1 MKKASTGGNSH
12 SRPRPGARLSP
23 RKRPLQERSQVTVD
37 AILQGAS
44 QVLVKVG
51 YERANTTLIAQ
62 AAGVS
67 VGSLYQY
74 YPNKDALFSAL
85 LRAELE
91 QALTRMR
98 AAIAATALR
107 PFDQQVRHLV
117 ATLCAYKAENPR
129 LHRVLKTELGRI
141 DGAKALRSLNE
152 QTLGLVESMLR
163 AQRELPLANP
173 ASAAFLAV
181 NAVEGVVCAALLEPV
196 PGLLGDPKFA
206 HELGDAVVAMLQ
218 SLPRSS
224 QLQAADALRLA

>member
-1 MKKASTGGNSH
+1 MKKASGPRNSH
-12 SRPRPGARLSP
+12 SRPRPGTRLSP
-23 RKRPLQERSQVTVD
+23 RKSPLQERSQVTVD

-74 YPNKDALFSAL
+74 YPNKDAVFSAL
-85 LRAELE
+85 LKAELE
-91 QALTRMR
+91 QALMLMR
-98 AAIAATALR
+98 AALEAMALQ
-107 PFDQQVRHLV
+107 PFDQQVRQLV

-141 DGAKALRSLNE
+141 DGAKALRRLNE
-152 QTLGLVESMLR
+152 QTLGLVEAMLR
-163 AQRELPLANP
+163 AQHDLPLRDP

-181 NAVEGVVCAALLEPV
+181 NAVEGVVCAALLEPSA
-196 PGLLGDPKFA
+196 GALGDPRFA
-206 HELGDAVVAMLQ
+206 RELGDAVVAMLR
-218 SLPRSS
+218 SLPLASP
-224 QLQAADALRLA
+224 LQAAAAH